1 MANRLSEAVNA
12 EISKYFQEQS
22 YSSKKDMIH
31 RTRNQIEEM
40 LSDSGFVYV
49 SETGNVIHS
58 KKFCGNA
65 YGDPVHIEQA
75 VKQGYRTLCKKCAIG
90 TQGLSQILCKHRNAV
105 QIEQNLFKAEVA
117 QAAAAL
123 FSK

>member
-58 KKFCGNA
+58 KKFCGNCKFQ
-65 YGDPVHIEQA
+65 PLSTTCTE
-75 VKQGYRTLCKKCAIG
+75 KQLHFG
-90 TQGLSQILCKHRNAV
+90 SVPNSV
-105 QIEQNLFKAEVA
+105 
-117 QAAAAL
+117 
-123 FSK
+123 